1 MSTAGQSDSVVTH
14 KASTLGDLIA
24 IAMHPAFRIGFLDAR
39 DGRAFDHDLIL
50 QRIVVETPA
59 SALKRIGWD
68 DLLDSLQLDLDGHG
82 VKAIRKRVEIAQ
94 YRYEEGR
101 ILFLGY
107 GVRCRAWGHPD
118 FPPAQVREF
127 CRLRYQQIMRGGGDD
142 SD

>member
-1 MSTAGQSDSVVTH
+1 MSDKPVNE
-14 KASTLGDLIA
+14 KAKTIGEMIA
-24 IAMHPAFRIGFLDAR
+24 ITMHPAFRIGFLDAR
-39 DGRAFDHDLIL
+39 DGRALDHDLIV
-50 QRIVVETPA
+50 QRILSETPA

-118 FPPAQVREF
+118 FSPAQVREF